1 MRGRAGSHDPADVN
15 IFEVGVGLARF
26 HNLNFIK
33 IFAVKEMGAREK
45 FLELQVPGVTTIS
58 T

>member
-1 MRGRAGSHDPADVN
+1 MRFR
-15 IFEVGVGLARF
+15 
-26 HNLNFIK
+26 NLHFIK

-58 T
+58 AELVSQQHLANQIPDLMNN